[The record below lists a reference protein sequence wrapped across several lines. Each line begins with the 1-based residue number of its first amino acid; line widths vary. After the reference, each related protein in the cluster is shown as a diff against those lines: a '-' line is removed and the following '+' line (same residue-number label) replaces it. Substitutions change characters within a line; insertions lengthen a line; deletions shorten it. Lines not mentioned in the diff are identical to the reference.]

1 MNSLRARLSNFGLLC
16 LVAFALSACGMLQP
30 YQAELGQ
37 GNVVRPEQI
46 DQLIIGQTPEQVTFI
61 LGSPLLT
68 GEQTQVRWVY
78 PIYDSATGF
87 SNLIIYFSAG
97 RVANIEQN

>member
-1 MNSLRARLSNFGLLC
+1 
-16 LVAFALSACGMLQP
+16 
-30 YQAELGQ
+30 
-37 GNVVRPEQI
+37 VVRPEQI
-46 DQLIIGQTPEQVTFI
+46 EQLVIGQTPDQVTFI

-87 SNLIIYFSAG
+87 SNLMVYFSDG
-97 RVANIEQN
+97 RLVNIEQN